1 MEHKWGGEEGTEV
14 MERQMKKQLNSKTEK
29 KKIKLIER
37 EESGISKGIMMVQKK
52 DDGGWKTRWM
62 EVKSDGKE
70 EGSKRGKI
78 REERRENM

>member
-29 KKIKLIER
+29 KEIKLIER

-52 DDGGWKTRWM
+52 DDGGWKTRRM
-62 EVKSDGKE
+62 EEKSDGKE